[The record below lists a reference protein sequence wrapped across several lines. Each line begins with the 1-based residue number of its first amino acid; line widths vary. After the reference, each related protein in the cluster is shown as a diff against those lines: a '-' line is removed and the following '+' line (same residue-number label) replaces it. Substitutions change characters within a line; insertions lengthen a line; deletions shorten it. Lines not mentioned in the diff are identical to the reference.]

1 MSAIISQMGWDF
13 QLVTTGPF
21 SLEAN
26 KIFNSLS
33 AAETYVKTDPT
44 AYVGNVISVVGDEKA
59 KNNGVYLVTAVG
71 ENGALVG
78 AGSGAGSEAIANF
91 TIVENKVSEAT
102 ADNIGQIIYVTTG
115 TEAYPAGPYIVT
127 GAGEVAKLGTTTA
140 SGDLA
145 GDVSTLQGKVS
156 TLETTVGD
164 STKGLVADVDGIKT
178 TIGDDTKG
186 LVADIAANAGAIEA
200 NTKAV
205 AELRNAVKGGVHFR
219 GVVYE
224 LPWEDVRTIDG
235 AGDVELDG
243 YNVGDIIMVTGDS
256 ASVSEPTKE
265 YILTEGEFYIE
276 VFEGPDGEPETVLEH
291 GYRWIELGD
300 VSVSD
305 QKIADLEKDFDDHV
319 AGVAKMLEPYALAAN
334 VVANETFN
342 QHVSDASGR
351 MDDIEGRLNG
361 IDEAILAIPV
371 KSVATGDVLKLSGDG
386 KLSVDMSNFVTKDG
400 NKVLS
405 DENYSAAE
413 KSKLEGIATGAQV
426 NVIETI
432 QVNGTP
438 ISVEGG
444 KVVNIDLRAYAK
456 SADVVSKTLTIN
468 AQALTDNIVL
478 DAQDIAIVGNIGD
491 SAAGSSVEAVLG
503 ALHTAVVTTTGVA
516 NTALQTVVGSN
527 AIAVTDKNN
536 IALVVKSGSALTVG
550 TDGLDL
556 VWTEL

>member
-115 TEAYPAGPYIVT
+115 TDAYPAGPYIVT

-156 TLETTVGD
+156 TLENTVGD
-164 STKGLVADVDGIKT
+164 STKGLVADVAGIKA
-178 TIGDDTKG
+178 TIGDAESG
-186 LVADIAANAGAIEA
+186 LVADVAANAEA
-200 NTKAV
+200 VSQLRDAV
-205 AELRNAVKGGVHFR
+205 AGGVHFK
-219 GVVYE
+219 GVAYE

-235 AGDVELDG
+235 SGNVDLGD
-243 YNVGDIIMVTGDS
+243 YSVGDIIMV
-256 ASVSEPTKE
+256 VSTSDDIVVEPTKE
-265 YILTEGEFYIE
+265 YILTEGTFKIE
-276 VFEGPDGEPETVLEH
+276 VGESSDGEPDFAYEH

-300 VSVSD
+300 VAPAD
-305 QKIADLEKDFDDHV
+305 QKITALEKEFDEHV
-319 AGVAKMLEPYALAAN
+319 AGVTAMLAPYALADN
-334 VVANETFN
+334 VVANDTFT
-342 QHVSDASGR
+342 QHVNAANLR
-351 MDDIEGRLNG
+351 MDG
-361 IDEAILAIPV
+361 IDGAILAVPV
-371 KSVATGDVLKLSGDG
+371 KSVTTGDVLKLSDAGA
-386 KLSVDMSNFVTKDG
+386 LSVDMSNFVTKDG

-405 DENYSAAE
+405 DENYSTAE
-413 KSKLEGIATGAQV
+413 KTKLEGIAAGAQV
-426 NVIETI
+426 NVIEAI
-432 QVNGTP
+432 HVNGSP
-438 ISVEGG
+438 IDAEGG
-444 KVVNIDLRAYAK
+444 KVVNIDLGAYAK
-456 SADVVSKTLTIN
+456 SEDVVSKTLTIN
-468 AQALTDNIVL
+468 NQTLTDNIVL

-503 ALHTAVVTTTGVA
+503 ALHTAVVATTGVA